1 MQNLT
6 THLPTTTPNSLH
18 RATTHPFLRRAGSG
32 QIPKPLLSQWLSQDR
47 LYAQSYV
54 RFIGLLLAKVHL
66 PTTPSPPSPANAK
79 ANDENGKAIQE
90 KVLDILISALT
101 NIRTELGFFEDVA
114 REYGL
119 DLNTPLAGLEGY
131 EGRFSAGPITRGYID
146 MFVSA
151 GSAGTSLLEGLVV
164 LWATEVC
171 YLRAWRGAAV
181 YLDQGSGAP
190 GEAVAGGDDMDGGAL
205 RKKFIPNWA
214 SDEFGEFVQKIGD
227 VVDELGMLELQ
238 GGKDA
243 EDALARC
250 ERWWRQ
256 VVWLE
261 ERFWPDVE

>member
-66 PTTPSPPSPANAK
+66 PTTPSPLNT
-79 ANDENGKAIQE
+79 NGNGNGKTIQE
-90 KVLDILISALT
+90 KILDILISALT
-101 NIRTELGFFEDVA
+101 NIRTELAFFEDVA
-114 REYGL
+114 REYEL

-131 EGRFSAGPITRGYID
+131 EGKFSAGPITQGYID

-151 GSAGTSLLEGLVV
+151 GSSGASLLEGLVV

-181 YLDQGSGAP
+181 YLNQGAP
-190 GEAVAGGDDMDGGAL
+190 GTAGAGGDDMDGGAL
-205 RKKFIPNWA
+205 RKRFIPNWA
-214 SDEFGEFVQKIGD
+214 SEEFGVFVQEIGD
-227 VVDELGMLELQ
+227 VVDELGALELQ
-238 GGKDA
+238 GGKDGK
-243 EDALARC
+243 DALARC